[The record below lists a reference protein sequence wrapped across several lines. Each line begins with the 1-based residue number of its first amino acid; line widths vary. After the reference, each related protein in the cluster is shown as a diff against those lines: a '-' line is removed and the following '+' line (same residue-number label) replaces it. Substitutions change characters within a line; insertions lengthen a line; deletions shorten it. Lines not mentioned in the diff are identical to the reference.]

1 MTDLAYPIK
10 LDDDYPCR
18 GRDALGELQ
27 TFNDLL
33 TEGMEVG
40 PELDGEVFA
49 TGEVVRR
56 DDGLWVVAQL
66 SSKQHEGTQP
76 NERKP

>member
-1 MTDLAYPIK
+1 MSDLTYPIK

-18 GRDALGELQ
+18 GHDALGELQ

-33 TEGMEVG
+33 EEGMEVG
-40 PELDGEVFA
+40 PEFDGEVFT

-56 DDGLWVVAQL
+56 DDGLWVVAEC
-66 SSKQHEGTQP
+66 SEDS
-76 NERKP
+76 